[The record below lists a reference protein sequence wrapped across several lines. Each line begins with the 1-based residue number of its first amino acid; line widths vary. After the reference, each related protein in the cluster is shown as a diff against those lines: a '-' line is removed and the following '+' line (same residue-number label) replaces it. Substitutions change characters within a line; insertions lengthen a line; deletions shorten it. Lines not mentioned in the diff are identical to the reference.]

1 LDFRLAAL
9 TKYLLT
15 LSKSLAPRPAGSI
28 TETTKPREED
38 EGLGRTSEGN
48 LQQPPDAAFKRLHI
62 LHIVHDVLSYVA
74 LKSKDRH
81 HIHRIRCDD
90 AAWESLKTHASLLAQ
105 LAACSE
111 NKSRQ
116 SSATLERLRRIV
128 HVWQKLN
135 IFDATACSNIISKC
149 EEAGTISWNDLQQK
163 FEAEEAQVLLDEQR
177 RREEATKWVL
187 PMQHH
192 LPHDPATFWHDLPAA
207 NALFQKR
214 TQGYPLQASSLPR
227 GGYRLKN
234 GGQQADDA
242 LKADVQELHKEALR
256 CFDKYTNADEV
267 RDIDAL
273 GNIIWKDRPTRNF
286 WGFEVKF

>member
-1 LDFRLAAL
+1 MAAL

-28 TETTKPREED
+28 AETTRPKEED
-38 EGLGRTSEGN
+38 EGLGRTREGN
-48 LQQPPDAAFKRLHI
+48 LEQPPDAAFKRLHI
-62 LHIVHDVLSYVA
+62 VHIVHDVLAFVVV
-74 LKSKDRH
+74 KTKDSRH
-81 HIHRIRCDD
+81 NHRIRCDNV
-90 AAWESLKTHASLLAQ
+90 AWESLKTHAGLLAQ

-111 NKSRQ
+111 PRNRPSH
-116 SSATLERLRRIV
+116 ATLDHVRSVLQ
-128 HVWQKLN
+128 VWQKLN
-135 IFDATACSNIISKC
+135 IFDAAACSGIRSKC
-149 EEAGTISWNDLQQK
+149 EEASTITWNELQQK

-177 RREEATKWVL
+177 RREEATKWIL
-187 PMQHH
+187 PVQHH
-192 LPHDPATFWHDLPAA
+192 LPHDNSPSWHDLPAT

-214 TQGYPLQASSLPR
+214 TQGYPLQAASLPR
-227 GGYRLKN
+227 GGYTLKN

-242 LKADVQELHKEALR
+242 LKSDVEELHKEALR

-286 WGFEVKF
+286 WGFEVKS